1 MSGVSTRLGFEA
13 DFIFRVGDLPPDA
26 LKVTAFNGTESISEL
41 FHFRIELCSTDANI
55 EVNAVLGKPCTLEIA
70 GPSGSRFVNG
80 IIRAFERVGEGQWLT
95 HYAAEVG
102 PVHWLLTKRFN
113 SRIFQEHN
121 CPDMTVP
128 GIIKEVLKD
137 AGIPEENQRFA
148 LQREYEK
155 REYVVQYR
163 ETEMGFISR
172 LMEKEGI
179 FYFFEHDAE
188 NHKMVFA
195 DSPVAHVGNPGAAEL
210 RFRTPTGL
218 SAEEEFI
225 TAVRDRQ
232 ELQFGA
238 VCLEDFD
245 FSRPGEELRVTAKSE
260 QQTALEYSD
269 YPGKYTKKTI
279 GQRYA
284 QVRLEELQAC
294 QHVLRM
300 ETTARR
306 LLAGFKFSLVEHPS
320 TLLNRE
326 YLITHIAHHASQLQS
341 AEAEAGPDEG
351 FRYSAGLRVIPSDVP
366 FRPPRKTPK
375 PVVRGSQTAIVVGG
389 EKDEIHTDKFGRA
402 RVQFHWDREGKFD
415 HNSSCFI
422 RVSQG
427 WAGGRYGSIFLP
439 RVGQEVIV
447 DFLEGD
453 PDRPIITGRVY
464 NGELMPPYPLPD
476 ERSRSTTK
484 TNSTVGGG
492 GCNEIRFED
501 LKDKEQ
507 LLVFAQRNLDVRVG
521 ADRMSS
527 IGGSDHLTVEKERRE
542 KIKADLSQS
551 VGGSHKLSVGK
562 QLAVKTGGDVTV
574 DCGGNY
580 GESSGLRWVS
590 VDYMWV
596 DAALGIRLACGES
609 VVAIDAD
616 GVWITGPMVHINDGL
631 PAPPV
636 SPEFQELG
644 PAEPAEADTTK
655 PGQDVRFGGG
665 GVIVPPVKPEKL
677 KKRKTFVEFQ
687 LVDSTRERQ
696 PVPRERVRVRLPDG
710 KMKDGVTN
718 AAGIVR
724 FDNIDPGNAE
734 IQFPDRE
741 NHEWSLLKVES
752 PEA

>member
-13 DFIFRVGDLPPDA
+13 DFIFRAGDLAPDA
-26 LKVTAFNGTESISEL
+26 LKVTAFKGTEAISEL
-41 FHFRIELCSTDANI
+41 FHFRIELCSTDASI
-55 EVNAVLGKPCTLEIA
+55 DVDAVLGKPCTLEIA

-80 IIRAFERVGEGQWLT
+80 IVRAFERVGEGHRLT
-95 HYAAEVG
+95 HYAAEVD

-137 AGIPEENQRFA
+137 AGIPEDNQRFA
-148 LQREYEK
+148 LQGEYEK
-155 REYVVQYR
+155 REYVVEYR
-163 ETEMGFISR
+163 ETEMAFISR
-172 LMEKEGI
+172 LMEEEGI

-188 NHKMVFA
+188 NHKMVFG
-195 DSPVAHVGNPGAAEL
+195 DSPVAHASNPATTEL
-210 RFRTPTGL
+210 RYRAPTGL
-218 SAEEEFI
+218 LPEEEHV

-245 FSRPGEELRVTAKSE
+245 FSKPGEELRVTAKSE
-260 QQTALEYSD
+260 QQTALEFSD
-269 YPGKYTKKTI
+269 YPGNYTEKTI

-284 QVRLEELQAC
+284 QIRLEELQAR
-294 QHVLRM
+294 QHVLDM
-300 ETTARR
+300 EATARR

-320 TLLNRE
+320 TQLNRE
-326 YLITHIAHHASQLQS
+326 YLITRIVHDASQLQS
-341 AEAEAGPDEG
+341 GEAEAGPEEG
-351 FRYSAGLRVIPSDVP
+351 FRYTAGLRVIPSDVP
-366 FRPPRKTPK
+366 FRPLRKTPR

-389 EKDEIHTDKFGRA
+389 ETDEIHTDKFGRV

-415 HNSSCFI
+415 ANSSCFI
-422 RVSQG
+422 RVSQS

-484 TNSTVGGG
+484 TNSTPGGG

-501 LKDKEQ
+501 AKDKEQ
-507 LLVFAQRNLDVRVG
+507 ILVFAQRNHDVRVG
-521 ADRMSS
+521 AERMSS

-580 GESSGLRWVS
+580 GEASCDRWLK
-590 VDYMWV
+590 
-596 DAALGIRLACGES
+596 AGALWINADDGIYLNCGAS
-609 VVAIDAD
+609 MVAIDGDA
-616 GVWITGPMVHINDGL
+616 VWIEGPMVHINDGL
-631 PAPPV
+631 PDQPPF
-636 SPEFQELG
+636 PDFQDLG

-655 PGQDVRFGGG
+655 PGQDVRFSGG
-665 GVIVPPVKPEKL
+665 GVIVPPVEPEKL
-677 KKRKTFVEFQ
+677 EKRKTFVEFQ
-687 LVDSTRERQ
+687 LVDSSRERQ

-710 KMKDGVTN
+710 KVEEGITN
-718 AAGIVR
+718 AEGVVR
-724 FDNIDPGNAE
+724 FDDIDPGNAE

-741 NHEWSLLKVES
+741 DHEWSLLKVKS
-752 PEA
+752 TEA